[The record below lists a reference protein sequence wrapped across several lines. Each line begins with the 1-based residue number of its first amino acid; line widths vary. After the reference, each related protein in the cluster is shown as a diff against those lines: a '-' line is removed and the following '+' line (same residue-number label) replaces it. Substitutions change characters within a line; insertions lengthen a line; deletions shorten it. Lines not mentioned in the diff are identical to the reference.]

1 MIEMWLSGWIDVWT
15 IVFERLLK
23 IYGYWEAELV
33 KQQKIIT
40 TIVINYTNQMNSILT
55 RTTVLMSLIMFR
67 AMEVSVFLRRFI
79 SLIYLR
85 SAGLQLQRR

>member
-1 MIEMWLSGWIDVWT
+1 MWLSGWIDVWT

-23 IYGYWEAELV
+23 VYGYWEAELV

-55 RTTVLMSLIMFR
+55 RTTVLMSLITFR

>member
-15 IVFERLLK
+15 IVFELLLK
-23 IYGYWEAELV
+23 VYGYWEAELV

-55 RTTVLMSLIMFR
+55 RTTVLMSLITFR

>member
-23 IYGYWEAELV
+23 VYGYWEAELV

-55 RTTVLMSLIMFR
+55 RTTVLMSLITFR

>member
-1 MIEMWLSGWIDVWT
+1 MWLSGWIDVWT

-55 RTTVLMSLIMFR
+55 RTTVLMSLITFR

>member
-23 IYGYWEAELV
+23 VYGYWEAELV

-55 RTTVLMSLIMFR
+55 RTTVLMSLITFR

-85 SAGLQLQRR
+85 SAGLLVQRC

>member
-55 RTTVLMSLIMFR
+55 RTTVLMSLITFR

>member
-55 RTTVLMSLIMFR
+55 RTTVLMSLITFR

-79 SLIYLR
+79 SLISLR

>member
-1 MIEMWLSGWIDVWT
+1 MIEMWLSGWIEVWT
-15 IVFERLLK
+15 IVFECLLK

-55 RTTVLMSLIMFR
+55 RTTVLTSLIAFR

>member
-1 MIEMWLSGWIDVWT
+1 MIEMWLSGWIDVWA

-55 RTTVLMSLIMFR
+55 RTTVLMSLITFR